1 MRRHLQRLL
10 LIGALLSPVT
20 LYALGLGEIRLHS
33 ALNQP
38 FDAEIELISPTADEL
53 AGLKVG
59 LASPDLYSRYGIDRP
74 MYLSTFAFS
83 VQRTRDGRANIK
95 VTSNRSVT
103 EPFVTILV
111 EASWARG
118 RLLREYTVLLD
129 PPVFMPSQPEAP
141 APVTTPQA
149 GTQQGRIERPV
160 AQQRQPEPQ
169 ATTPLPRPSS
179 EPTQEPVTSS
189 SASGEPVAG
198 EYTVERNDTL
208 WRIASRVTPGA
219 SRREIN
225 RTMIAL
231 FRANPTAFN
240 ANINRLR
247 AGSVLRIPDLADIES
262 ISTSEATADVARQA
276 AEWSGAQPSQVAQ
289 EEANRLRL
297 VTPEETPAAPSSAT
311 PAPEQVAKAP
321 STTPTTTGPTPQD
334 NRVALP
340 SQGLAET
347 QQGATETP
355 VEPAPQPE
363 ATTQEPTAQ
372 QTEPAAET
380 PTEQAAAPERPVA
393 RPPVQTPAE
402 PTPSLLD
409 RLNQYWWVLVVL
421 GVLVVIGLA
430 VAFIRRRR
438 EEASVAG
445 DAMAGLD
452 FEPRSTRAAPAM
464 SPVTKARDRD
474 SFLVEDADEDDTLG
488 GFEEPAPTARRAPE
502 PAAAKPRETF
512 AAAAPAAASP
522 RIDETMSSETQVR
535 FDQQDALAEADFHM
549 AYGLYDQAADL
560 VKIAIG
566 REPAR
571 RDLKLKL
578 LEIYFVW
585 GNKDLF
591 LDTARELHGTRAQ
604 AAAGEWDKVLIM
616 GKQIAPD
623 DAMFKGEAG
632 AAHVDLVDVNLE
644 GGENRVD
651 VDLFAEPEADKP
663 AGLDLEFTSGER
675 KAPAASSASNDL
687 DFLLDEPKRGAD
699 DEPTREFDP
708 LSRTQET
715 PTIETPAIDRSA
727 QTMRER
733 TIREKVAKADQT
745 AELSLDDLGLDVDS
759 LEASGSLEDTTSLEK
774 DATAESPAALRDD
787 EMTQLAPSI
796 GNFDR
801 TMKAPRDKFDI
812 ETTGTIYIDQVDL
825 AGGDTVEQPRVPETD
840 STAEMKRPSMPR
852 ELDVDLDQLSGSGS
866 GPETVR
872 QSRAGDRTADD
883 FSSDVFADRTSEVP
897 RVDLDV
903 GEPLSSDDGDTAHRR
918 TLAGG
923 DVGLS
928 ELEPVTMSEVGTKLD
943 LARAYMDMGDP
954 DGARSILEEVLSE
967 GNASQKQEAQRLME
981 SIR

>member
-10 LIGALLSPVT
+10 LLGALLSPVT

-38 FDAEIELISPTADEL
+38 FDAEIELISPTAEEL
-53 AGLKVG
+53 QGLKVG

-74 MYLSTFAFS
+74 IYLTSFAFS
-83 VQRTRDGRANIK
+83 VQRTRDGRASIK

-129 PPVFMPSQPEAP
+129 PPVFMPSQQEAP
-141 APVTTPQA
+141 APVTTPQTS
-149 GTQQGRIERPV
+149 TQQGRIERPV
-160 AQQRQPEPQ
+160 AEQPREEAPAQ
-169 ATTPLPRPSS
+169 ATPLPTPS
-179 EPTQEPVTSS
+179 EPTQEPVTSA

-198 EYTVERNDTL
+198 EYTVQRNDTL
-208 WRIASRVTPGA
+208 YRIAGRVSQSG

-231 FRANPTAFN
+231 FRANPAAFN
-240 ANINRLR
+240 GNINRLR
-247 AGSVLRIPDLADIES
+247 SGSVLRIPELADIEA
-262 ISTSEATADVARQA
+262 IPTGEANAEVQRQA
-276 AEWSGAQPSQVAQ
+276 AEWSGAQQPSQVAQ

-297 VTPEETPAAPSSAT
+297 VTPEETPAAPAPAA

-321 STTPTTTGPTPQD
+321 TTAPTTSGPTPQD

-355 VEPAPQPE
+355 VEAAPQPE
-363 ATTQEPTAQ
+363 TTAEQPEPT
-372 QTEPAAET
+372 AET
-380 PTEQAAAPERPVA
+380 PTTEQAAPARPVQ
-393 RPPVQTPAE
+393 RPPVQAPQE
-402 PTPSLLD
+402 PTPSLFD
-409 RLNQYWWVLVVL
+409 RIGDFWWVPVVVGLLVVL
-421 GVLVVIGLA
+421 VLA

-438 EEASVAG
+438 EEAAVAV
-445 DAMAGLD
+445 DSMAGLD
-452 FEPRSTRAAPAM
+452 FEPRSTRVAPAL
-464 SPVTKARDRD
+464 SPVTKARD
-474 SFLVEDADEDDTLG
+474 SFLVEDSEDEDTLG
-488 GFEEPAPTARRAPE
+488 GDETAPTPTARRASEPPPKPRVE
-502 PAAAKPRETF
+502 PVAVAAPAA
-512 AAAAPAAASP
+512 AAASP
-522 RIDETMSSETQVR
+522 RIDETISSETQVR

-566 REPAR
+566 REPGR

-591 LDTARELHGTRAQ
+591 LDTARELHGTRGQ

-651 VDLFAEPEADKP
+651 VDLFAEPDADKP

-675 KAPAASSASNDL
+675 KAPAASGASSDL
-687 DFLLDEPKRGAD
+687 DFLLDEPKRGSD
-699 DEPTREFDP
+699 EEPTREFDP

-715 PTIETPAIDRSA
+715 PTIETPTIDRSS
-727 QTMRER
+727 QTLRER
-733 TIREKVAKADQT
+733 TLREKAAKTDQT
-745 AELSLDDLGLDVDS
+745 AELSLDDLGLDVD
-759 LEASGSLEDTTSLEK
+759 AMDSGSLEDTTSLEK
-774 DATAESPAALRDD
+774 DATAENPAALRDD
-787 EMTQLAPSI
+787 EMTQLAPSM
-796 GNFDR
+796 GSFDR
-801 TMKAPRDKFDI
+801 TMKAPREKFDI

-825 AGGDTVEQPRVPETD
+825 AGGDTVEQPRVETD
-840 STAEMKRPSMPR
+840 STAEMKRPSVPR
-852 ELDVDLDQLSGSGS
+852 ELDVDLDHLSGSGTS
-866 GPETVR
+866 PETVR
-872 QSRAGDRTADD
+872 QVRGSGGREDD
-883 FSSDVFADRTSEVP
+883 SFSSDVFADRTSEVP

-903 GEPLSSDDGDTAHRR
+903 GEPLSGDDGDTAHRR
-918 TLAGG
+918 TLAGA